1 MAVPRCP
8 SCPHAIHEA
17 TCNAIVE
24 GRSCGC
30 TTITLRRTRTLISES
45 IGVAQMRRLTAALEG
60 NTREL
65 ELPNAALR
73 LIEARIAKI
82 EGELRNLKTWIEE
95 QKDLVRR
102 QRELEEKAQRE
113 REAEEKER
121 ADRLRQQ
128 EAGGFSELD
137 LGPLTKRD

>member
-30 TTITLRRTRTLISES
+30 ATITLRQ
-45 IGVAQMRRLTAALEG
+45 VRRLTAALEG